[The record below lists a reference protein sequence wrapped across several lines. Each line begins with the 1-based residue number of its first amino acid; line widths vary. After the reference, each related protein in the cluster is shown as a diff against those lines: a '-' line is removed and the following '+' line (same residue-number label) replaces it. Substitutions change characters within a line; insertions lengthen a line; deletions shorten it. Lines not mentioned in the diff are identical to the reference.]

1 MLGSDSGQNFMFSPR
16 GVGNVENMCF
26 RSRGVTNFA
35 PERVKLERCRKMK
48 VLETPLI
55 FNDEN
60 NDYFPRLVLKGRR
73 SPVPSGGILTT
84 GLGGAWESKF

>member
-1 MLGSDSGQNFMFSPR
+1 
-16 GVGNVENMCF
+16 
-26 RSRGVTNFA
+26 
-35 PERVKLERCRKMK
+35 MK

-73 SPVPSGGILTT
+73 SPVPSGGILTK
-84 GLGGAWESKF
+84 GYGAAWESKF

>member
-1 MLGSDSGQNFMFSPR
+1 
-16 GVGNVENMCF
+16 
-26 RSRGVTNFA
+26 
-35 PERVKLERCRKMK
+35 MK

-73 SPVPSGGILTT
+73 SPVPSGGILAG